1 MSLTNAANAVHGL
14 VATEEL
20 PDRQKHAIDLLL
32 GPYRSGKTW
41 NVIQRILEIHRLD
54 PFAETIVVVPSQR
67 YQTVFEQRLVE
78 ALRERAAGGASERGL
93 VGLRIMNFYHLVQM
107 LFRNAGKAFR
117 IVPEQIRPSII
128 GRVSSALRENNE
140 LKALSEISSFIGTQ
154 QNVLGLIDE
163 FERAALMPDEVLEQV
178 ELSAQTDSRYVEL
191 AKIYK
196 HYWQELER
204 LNLMDE
210 RQVAFGLRELLNAG
224 LFMPSLQN
232 VFIDGFDRFN
242 KLQLQIF
249 SELARFVNSM
259 VISFDYAEQDGKIH
273 PDYVWKETSYA
284 ALNAQ
289 LQGQF
294 AVQKF
299 EVNGS
304 ERGTSTKVSRFSV
317 TDRFFEMEEIARRVK
332 QSIVVDNV
340 APEKIL
346 VVVRSLKNYGNAI
359 KAAFDDAGLNFFV
372 DEAIEVVKLP
382 VMQFLT
388 GALKIHGNGLLRR
401 DVINCLRSHYLSP
414 KVGLQSWHAD
424 ELDRRTMRERL
435 VGGQAQWTE
444 LLSRQKIASEPVD
457 VNAQSAQSDQ
467 SSQSNHLDQSAQSD
481 QSDLQ
486 KLLLTKLSG
495 LFDVLKPLELATA
508 SEHVKWAENLIDH
521 IFEPLFSKHSS
532 FKKRSTALVNGRD
545 WFEDNKEFQKWVEQ
559 KALGEF
565 RRALSTLLL
574 EEAYLGPQRMSARDF
589 VARLERLLSKAN
601 FRPVAAVKNAVTIC
615 GADLAPN
622 RAFDDVYIAGLVEGE
637 FPRKITSAGFVGAD
651 EIARWGSFGI
661 DISNPRFHPGF
672 ESALFLN
679 LAGRATREV
688 HLSYPLHELSGEEL
702 LPSILLSYGDKE
714 KSVEV
719 YSIFSRASETPVSAR
734 NAIAG
739 ALSTLG
745 TAASLSQRFTM
756 IDQMWSG
763 AKGGRAAQLVEQLS
777 ESIALTHGR
786 LSPNRRSIYN
796 GFLTDYVETGA
807 LRVPLPERWS
817 ATRLS
822 EYGKCGFRFWV
833 SHVLDSEPPEEPQS
847 GLDDRL
853 LGETYHKALELFYK
867 RLLEHNLF
875 VTDDPAVVDKHFD
888 ESIDEALIWLQR
900 DSKFRPSEFW
910 QFEQLEVRFRLK
922 RFLRKEI
929 QRAQKDKFQFVPK
942 LLEAS
947 FGMDRDAETYELLTV
962 NAGDRKIGI
971 GGRIDRIDIS
981 AGNGSGPMVRLV
993 DYKKGSSL
1001 ITADEAYRGRNLQL
1015 ALYALAVERS
1025 IMPSAHVVEGVYL
1038 SVSSGS
1044 PTGKLKFGAWEKS
1057 DEDKPKLF
1065 AQTEMYVKQFVHGIE
1080 KGNFAVEPNGL
1091 DLCKRCRH
1099 KSVCRITELDVPS
1112 SPE

>member
-1 MSLTNAANAVHGL
+1 MSLTNAASAVHGL
-14 VATEEL
+14 VATEIV
-20 PDRQKHAIDLLL
+20 PIRRTHPIDLLL

-78 ALRERAAGGASERGL
+78 ALKERAASGAPERGL
-93 VGLRIMNFYHLVQM
+93 VGLRIMNFYHLAQM
-107 LFRNAGKAFR
+107 LFRNAGKSFR

-128 GRVSSALRENNE
+128 GRVSGVLRENNE
-140 LKALSEISSFIGTQ
+140 LKALSGISSFIGTQ

-163 FERAALMPDEVLEQV
+163 FERAALIPDEVLQQV

-196 HYWQELER
+196 RYWHELER

-210 RQVAFGLRELLNAG
+210 RQVAFGLRELLNSG
-224 LFMPSLQN
+224 QFEPSLQN
-232 VFIDGFDRFN
+232 IFIDGFDRFN

-259 VISFDYAEQDGKIH
+259 VISFDYAEQDGMIH
-273 PDYVWKETSYA
+273 PDYVWKETSYT
-284 ALNAQ
+284 ALNSQ

-294 AVQKF
+294 AIQTF
-299 EVNGS
+299 EAKES
-304 ERGTSTKVSRFSV
+304 ERIAKPKVSRFSV

-332 QSIVVDNV
+332 QSIVVDHV
-340 APEKIL
+340 APQKIL

-359 KAAFDDAGLNFFV
+359 KAAFDEAGLNFFV
-372 DEAIEVVKLP
+372 DETIEVVKLP
-382 VMQFLT
+382 IMQFLT
-388 GALKIHGNGLLRR
+388 SALQIHNNGLPRR
-401 DVINCLRSHYLSP
+401 DVVNCLRSHYLSP
-414 KVGLQSWHAD
+414 KVGLQSWHVD
-424 ELDRRTMRERL
+424 ELDRKTLRERL

-444 LLSRQKIASEPVD
+444 LLSRQNKLNEPPD
-457 VNAQSAQSDQ
+457 A
-467 SSQSNHLDQSAQSD
+467 D

-486 KLLLTKLSG
+486 KQLLAKLSS
-495 LFDVLKPLELATA
+495 LFEALKPLDSAIA
-508 SEHVKWAENLIDH
+508 SEHVKWAENLVEQV
-521 IFEPLFSKHSS
+521 FEPLFSKHSS
-532 FKKRSTALVNGRD
+532 FKKRSIALVNGRD

-574 EEAYLGPQRMSARDF
+574 EEAYLGSQRMSSRDF

-601 FRPVAAVKNAVTIC
+601 FRPVASVKNAVTIC

-622 RAFDDVYIAGLVEGE
+622 RAFHDVYIAGLVEGE

-702 LPSILLSYGDKE
+702 LPSILLSNGDKE
-714 KSVEV
+714 NRVEV
-719 YSIFSRASETPVSAR
+719 FSIFSRASQAPVSAR

-756 IDQMWSG
+756 LDEMWSG
-763 AKGGRAAQLVEQLS
+763 SRGGRAAQLIEQLS

-786 LSPNRRSIYN
+786 LSPNRQNIYN
-796 GFLTDYVETGA
+796 GFLTDYVESGA
-807 LRVPLPERWS
+807 LRIPLPERWS

-833 SHVLDSEPPEEPQS
+833 SHILNSDPLEEPQS

-867 RLLEHNLF
+867 RLLEQNLF
-875 VTDDPAVVDKHFD
+875 VTDEPLLVEKHFD
-888 ESIDEALIWLQR
+888 ESIDEALIWLQN

-929 QRAQKDKFQFVPK
+929 QRAQKDKYQFVPK

-947 FGMDRDAETYELLTV
+947 FGMDREREAESYDLLTIKS
-962 NAGDRKIGI
+962 GDKNIAI

-1001 ITADEAYRGRNLQL
+1001 ITADEAYKGRNLQL
-1015 ALYALAVERS
+1015 ALYALAVEKS

-1044 PTGKLKFGAWEKS
+1044 PTGKLRFGAWEKT

-1065 AQTEMYVKQFVHGIE
+1065 AQTETYVKQFVHGIG
-1080 KGNFAVEPNGL
+1080 KGNFTVEPNGL

-1112 SPE
+1112 SPEF

>member
-14 VATEEL
+14 VASEAIPIQRTH
-20 PDRQKHAIDLLL
+20 PIDLLF

-78 ALRERAAGGASERGL
+78 ALKERAAGGASERGL
-93 VGLRIMNFYHLVQM
+93 VGLRIMNFYHLAQM

-128 GRVSSALRENNE
+128 GRVSSVLRDNNE

-196 HYWQELER
+196 RYWHELER

-210 RQVAFGLRELLNAG
+210 RQVAFGLRELLNSG
-224 LFMPSLQN
+224 QFQPSLQN
-232 VFIDGFDRFN
+232 IFIDGFDRFN

-249 SELARFVNSM
+249 SELSRFVDSM

-273 PDYVWKETSYA
+273 PDYVWKETSYT
-284 ALNAQ
+284 ALNTQ

-299 EVNGS
+299 EVNGA
-304 ERGTSTKVSRFSV
+304 ESTANLKVSRFSV

-340 APEKIL
+340 APQKIL

-372 DEAIEVVKLP
+372 DETIEVVKLP
-382 VMQFLT
+382 IMQFLT
-388 GALKIHGNGLLRR
+388 NALQIHSNGLLRR
-401 DVINCLRSHYLSP
+401 DVINCLRSHYLSS
-414 KVGLQSWHAD
+414 KVGIQSWHAD
-424 ELDRRTMRERL
+424 ELDRRTLRERL

-444 LLSRQKIASEPVD
+444 LLSRQKRVSEL
-457 VNAQSAQSDQ
+457 SDAN
-467 SSQSNHLDQSAQSD
+467 QSNSSD
-481 QSDLQ
+481 SSDLQ
-486 KLLLTKLSG
+486 KQLLAKLSSF
-495 LFDVLKPLELATA
+495 FDALKPLELATA
-508 SEHVKWAENLIDH
+508 SEHVKWAENLVEQ
-521 IFEPLFSKHSS
+521 IFEPLFSKHSA
-532 FKKRSTALVNGRD
+532 FKKRSTAPVNGRD
-545 WFEDNKEFQKWVEQ
+545 WFEDNKDFQKLVEQ

-574 EEAYLGPQRMSARDF
+574 EEAYLGPQRMSSRDF

-601 FRPVAAVKNAVTIC
+601 FRPVVSVKNAVTIC

-622 RAFDDVYIAGLVEGE
+622 RAFHDVYIAGLVEGE

-702 LPSILLSYGDKE
+702 LPSILLSDGDKE
-714 KSVEV
+714 NRVEV
-719 YSIFSRASETPVSAR
+719 FSIFSRASQTPVSAR

-756 IDQMWSG
+756 LDEMWSG
-763 AKGGRAAQLVEQLS
+763 SRGGRAAQLVEQLS

-786 LSPNRRSIYN
+786 LSPNRQSIYN

-833 SHVLDSEPPEEPQS
+833 SHILDSDPLEEPQS

-867 RLLEHNLF
+867 RLLDQNLF
-875 VTDDPAVVDKHFD
+875 VTDDPIVIDQHFD
-888 ESIDEALIWLQR
+888 QSIDEALIWLQR

-929 QRAQKDKFQFVPK
+929 QRAQKDKYQFVPK

-947 FGMDRDAETYELLTV
+947 FGMDRDRDAESYELLTIKS
-962 NAGDRKIGI
+962 GDKNIGI
-971 GGRIDRIDIS
+971 NGRIDRIDIS

-1001 ITADEAYRGRNLQL
+1001 ITADEAYKGRNLQL
-1015 ALYALAVERS
+1015 ALYALAVEKS

-1057 DEDKPKLF
+1057 DEEKPKLF
-1065 AQTEMYVKQFVHGIE
+1065 AQTENYVRQFVHGIE

-1112 SPE
+1112 SPEF

>member
-14 VATEEL
+14 VATEG
-20 PDRQKHAIDLLL
+20 PPIRRTHPIDLLL

-78 ALRERAAGGASERGL
+78 ALKERAAGGAPERGL
-93 VGLRIMNFYHLVQM
+93 VGLRIMNFYHLAQM
-107 LFRNAGKAFR
+107 LFRHAGKAFR
-117 IVPEQIRPSII
+117 IVPEQIRPSVI

-196 HYWQELER
+196 RYWHELER

-210 RQVAFGLRELLNAG
+210 RQVAFGLRELLNSG
-224 LFMPSLQN
+224 LFQPSLQN
-232 VFIDGFDRFN
+232 IFIDGFDRFN

-249 SELARFVNSM
+249 SELARFVDSM

-273 PDYVWKETSYA
+273 PDYVWKETSYT
-284 ALNAQ
+284 ALNTQ

-294 AVQKF
+294 LVQNFDVKDL
-299 EVNGS
+299 ERTVNP
-304 ERGTSTKVSRFSV
+304 KVSRFSV

-359 KAAFDDAGLNFFV
+359 KAAFDDAGLNFFI
-372 DEAIEVVKLP
+372 DETIEVVKLP
-382 VMQFLT
+382 IMQFLT
-388 GALKIHGNGLLRR
+388 NALQIHSNGLLRR

-414 KVGLQSWHAD
+414 KVGIQSWHAD

-444 LLSRQKIASEPVD
+444 LLSRQRKATEATEVTDGSE
-457 VNAQSAQSDQ
+457 
-467 SSQSNHLDQSAQSD
+467 

-486 KLLLTKLSG
+486 KHLLTKLSAF
-495 LFDVLKPLELATA
+495 FDVLKPLELATA
-508 SEHVKWAENLIDH
+508 SEHVKWAENLVEQ
-521 IFEPLFSKHSS
+521 IFEPLFSKNST

-545 WFEDNKEFQKWVEQ
+545 WFDDNKDFQKWVEQ

-574 EEAYLGPQRMSARDF
+574 EEAYLGPQRMSSRDF
-589 VARLERLLSKAN
+589 IARLERLLSKAN
-601 FRPVAAVKNAVTIC
+601 FRPVASVKKAVTVC

-622 RAFDDVYIAGLVEGE
+622 RAFYDVYIAGLVEGE

-702 LPSILLSYGDKE
+702 LPSILLSDGNKE
-714 KSVEV
+714 NHVEV
-719 YSIFSRASETPVSAR
+719 FSIFSRASQTPVSAR

-745 TAASLSQRFTM
+745 TAASLSQRFIM
-756 IDQMWSG
+756 LDEMWSG
-763 AKGGRAAQLVEQLS
+763 SRGGRTAQLVEQLS

-786 LSPNRRSIYN
+786 LSPDRKSIYN

-833 SHVLDSEPPEEPQS
+833 SHVLDSDPPEEPQS

-867 RLLEHNLF
+867 RLLEQNLF
-875 VTDDPAVVDKHFD
+875 VTDDPIVVDKHFD
-888 ESIDEALIWLQR
+888 ESIDEALKWLQQ

-947 FGMDRDAETYELLTV
+947 FGMDRDRDAESYELLTIK
-962 NAGDRKIGI
+962 NGNNSINI

-1001 ITADEAYRGRNLQL
+1001 ITADEAYKGRNLQL

-1065 AQTEMYVKQFVHGIE
+1065 AQTETYVKQFVHGIE

-1112 SPE
+1112 SPEF

>member
-340 APEKIL
+340 APEKI
-346 VVVRSLKNYGNAI
+346 
-359 KAAFDDAGLNFFV
+359 
-372 DEAIEVVKLP
+372 
-382 VMQFLT
+382 
-388 GALKIHGNGLLRR
+388 
-401 DVINCLRSHYLSP
+401 
-414 KVGLQSWHAD
+414 W
-424 ELDRRTMRERL
+424 
-435 VGGQAQWTE
+435 
-444 LLSRQKIASEPVD
+444 
-457 VNAQSAQSDQ
+457 
-467 SSQSNHLDQSAQSD
+467 
-481 QSDLQ
+481 
-486 KLLLTKLSG
+486 
-495 LFDVLKPLELATA
+495 
-508 SEHVKWAENLIDH
+508 
-521 IFEPLFSKHSS
+521 
-532 FKKRSTALVNGRD
+532 
-545 WFEDNKEFQKWVEQ
+545 
-559 KALGEF
+559 
-565 RRALSTLLL
+565 
-574 EEAYLGPQRMSARDF
+574 
-589 VARLERLLSKAN
+589 
-601 FRPVAAVKNAVTIC
+601 
-615 GADLAPN
+615 
-622 RAFDDVYIAGLVEGE
+622 
-637 FPRKITSAGFVGAD
+637 
-651 EIARWGSFGI
+651 
-661 DISNPRFHPGF
+661 
-672 ESALFLN
+672 
-679 LAGRATREV
+679 
-688 HLSYPLHELSGEEL
+688 
-702 LPSILLSYGDKE
+702 
-714 KSVEV
+714 
-719 YSIFSRASETPVSAR
+719 
-734 NAIAG
+734 
-739 ALSTLG
+739 
-745 TAASLSQRFTM
+745 
-756 IDQMWSG
+756 
-763 AKGGRAAQLVEQLS
+763 
-777 ESIALTHGR
+777 
-786 LSPNRRSIYN
+786 
-796 GFLTDYVETGA
+796 
-807 LRVPLPERWS
+807 
-817 ATRLS
+817 
-822 EYGKCGFRFWV
+822 KC
-833 SHVLDSEPPEEPQS
+833 H
-847 GLDDRL
+847 
-853 LGETYHKALELFYK
+853 
-867 RLLEHNLF
+867 
-875 VTDDPAVVDKHFD
+875 
-888 ESIDEALIWLQR
+888 
-900 DSKFRPSEFW
+900 
-910 QFEQLEVRFRLK
+910 
-922 RFLRKEI
+922 
-929 QRAQKDKFQFVPK
+929 
-942 LLEAS
+942 
-947 FGMDRDAETYELLTV
+947 
-962 NAGDRKIGI
+962 
-971 GGRIDRIDIS
+971 
-981 AGNGSGPMVRLV
+981 
-993 DYKKGSSL
+993 
-1001 ITADEAYRGRNLQL
+1001 
-1015 ALYALAVERS
+1015 
-1025 IMPSAHVVEGVYL
+1025 
-1038 SVSSGS
+1038 
-1044 PTGKLKFGAWEKS
+1044 
-1057 DEDKPKLF
+1057 
-1065 AQTEMYVKQFVHGIE
+1065 
-1080 KGNFAVEPNGL
+1080 
-1091 DLCKRCRH
+1091 
-1099 KSVCRITELDVPS
+1099 
-1112 SPE
+1112 